1 MKKLIKVI
9 KASLNV
15 LMTLVLIVGII
26 FVILYVAG
34 IEPYV
39 VISGS
44 MEPDIKMGSLCFV
57 NKHAKY
63 SDVKVEDVIAY
74 TASTGNKV
82 THRVVSITS
91 EGIETKGD
99 RNSASDGI
107 STTEENFVGK
117 NIFSIPKLGYLVK
130 LMQTLRGKII
140 TITLAIFLFVLAIFI
155 DDGKGKKVKK
165 N

>member
-63 SDVKVEDVIAY
+63 RDVKVEDVIAY

>member
-74 TASTGNKV
+74 TASTDNKV

-117 NIFSIPKLGYLVK
+117 NIFSIPKLGYIVK